1 MRQYQ
6 NSRDAPPSRS
16 AGAGMF
22 ESLTIRDYRLL
33 WMANL
38 GATFAMQMSVVARGW
53 LVYAMTG
60 SAVKLAWVMLAFL
73 APTVVFSLLGGALAD
88 RVAKKAIMVLAQG
101 LNCISTVLLAI
112 IILSNNIEF
121 WHFIAFGLFNGT
133 VLALAMPSRQAIIP
147 EIVGERGIFNA
158 MALSAA
164 SMNLSRVLGPAAA
177 GMIIAIVAGGDTG
190 SVFGVGIVFCIIAAL
205 YGTASVSTLF
215 LHHAGNPS
223 DRERGG
229 VASEVGDGL
238 RYILADT
245 QLRALIM
252 VAFATLLFGMP
263 MQFLMP
269 AFNADALGGGPDALG
284 WLMGAM
290 GVGAITGS
298 LLLARMGE
306 ARRKGRLMIGF
317 SLAWALASALFA
329 LTTDIT
335 TAVVLSGLTGFAS
348 SMFMSL
354 IMSLI
359 QISAS
364 SEMRGRVMSVT
375 MLIWG
380 LMPLG
385 VLPISFLAEAAGI
398 GTALLVSALVL
409 ALLTLLIAVAF
420 PVIRRIDRGYDHDAV
435 ESAAAHAAS
444 RARAS
449 KPPE

>member
-1 MRQYQ
+1 M
-6 NSRDAPPSRS
+6 PT
-16 AGAGMF
+16 GMF
-22 ESLTIRDYRLL
+22 AALRIRDYRLL

-60 SAVKLAWVMLAFL
+60 SAVKLAWVMIAFL

-88 RVAKKAIMVLAQG
+88 RVAKKSIMVLAQG
-101 LNCISTVLLAI
+101 ANCVSTVLLAM
-112 IILSNNIEF
+112 IILTGRIEF
-121 WHFIAFGLFNGT
+121 WHFIAFGLFNGS
-133 VLALAMPSRQAIIP
+133 VLALAMPARQAIIP

-177 GMIIAIVAGGDTG
+177 GLVIAVMAGGDTG
-190 SVFGVGIVFCIIAAL
+190 STFGVGVVFCIIAAL
-205 YGTASVSTLF
+205 YGIAAFSTLF
-215 LHHAGNPS
+215 LDHGGLPS

-229 VASEVGDGL
+229 VAAEVGDGL
-238 RYILADT
+238 RYIAADP
-245 QLRALIM
+245 QLRALM
-252 VAFATLLFGMP
+252 LAAFATMLFGMP
-263 MQFLMP
+263 LQFLMP

-290 GVGAITGS
+290 GVGAILGS

-306 ARRKGRLMIGF
+306 TRHKGMAMFGLA
-317 SLAWALASALFA
+317 LAWALASGLFA
-329 LTTDIT
+329 VSRELV
-335 TAVVLSGLTGFAS
+335 TAVLLAALVGLAS

-364 SEMRGRVMSVT
+364 SDMRGRVMSVT

-385 VLPISFLAEAAGI
+385 VLPISFLAERFGIAA
-398 GTALLVSALVL
+398 ALVVSAVAL
-409 ALLTLLIAVAF
+409 AILTLLVAVSF
-420 PVIRRIDRGYDHDAV
+420 PVLRRIDRGYTI
-435 ESAAAHAAS
+435 E
-444 RARAS
+444 
-449 KPPE
+449 

>member
-1 MRQYQ
+1 MGSAVRQYS
-6 NSRDAPPSRS
+6 NRTGPPQSPTIGR
-16 AGAGMF
+16 AGMF
-22 ESLTIRDYRLL
+22 QSLAIRDYRLL
-33 WMANL
+33 WLANL

-60 SAVKLAWVMLAFL
+60 SAVKLAWVMIAFL

-88 RVAKKAIMVLAQG
+88 RTTKKSIMVTAQG
-101 LNCISTVLLAI
+101 LNCLSTVLLAG
-112 IILSNNIEF
+112 IILSSNIEF

-158 MALSAA
+158 MALSSA
-164 SMNLSRVLGPAAA
+164 SMNLSRVLGPATA
-177 GMIIAIVAGGDTG
+177 GVIIAVVAGGDTG

-205 YGTASVSTLF
+205 YGIASVSTLF
-215 LHHAGNPS
+215 LHHAGHPS

-229 VASEVGDGL
+229 VAAEVGEGL
-238 RYILADT
+238 RYIIGDR
-245 QLRALIM
+245 QLRALIL

-290 GVGAITGS
+290 GIGAITGS

-306 ARRKGRLMIGF
+306 ARRKGRLMLGF
-317 SLAWALASALFA
+317 ALAWALASGLFA
-329 LTTDIT
+329 RSSDLTTAI
-335 TAVVLSGLTGFAS
+335 VLSGVTGFTS

-359 QISAS
+359 QISAAA
-364 SEMRGRVMSVT
+364 EMRGRVMSVT

-380 LMPLG
+380 MMPLG
-385 VLPISFLAEAAGI
+385 VLPISFLAEAADI
-398 GTALLVSALVL
+398 GTALLVSAVLL
-409 ALLTLLIAVAF
+409 ALLTALIAIVF
-420 PVIRRIDRGYDHDAV
+420 PVVRRIDRGYDT
-435 ESAAAHAAS
+435 EFP
-444 RARAS
+444 R
-449 KPPE
+449 

>member
-1 MRQYQ
+1 MR
-6 NSRDAPPSRS
+6 NSVRHYSNRTDPQRAHTIGR
-16 AGAGMF
+16 AGMF
-22 ESLTIRDYRLL
+22 QSLAIRDYRLL
-33 WMANL
+33 WLANL

-60 SAVKLAWVMLAFL
+60 SAVKLAWVMIAFL

-88 RVAKKAIMVLAQG
+88 RATKKSIMVTAQG
-101 LNCISTVLLAI
+101 LNCVSTVLLAA
-112 IILSNNIEF
+112 IILSSNIEF

-158 MALSAA
+158 MALSSA

-177 GMIIAIVAGGDTG
+177 GVIIAVVAGGDTG

-205 YGTASVSTLF
+205 YGIASVSTLF
-215 LHHAGNPS
+215 LHHAGHPS
-223 DRERGG
+223 ERERGG
-229 VASEVGDGL
+229 LAAEVGEGL
-238 RYILADT
+238 RYIIRDR
-245 QLRALIM
+245 QLRALIL

-306 ARRKGRLMIGF
+306 ARRKGRLMLGF
-317 SLAWALASALFA
+317 ALAWALASGLFA
-329 LTTDIT
+329 RSTDLTTAI
-335 TAVVLSGLTGFAS
+335 VLSGVTGFTS

-359 QISAS
+359 QISAA

-385 VLPISFLAEAAGI
+385 VLPISFLAEAVDI
-398 GTALLVSALVL
+398 GTALLVSAALL
-409 ALLTLLIAVAF
+409 ALLTALIALVF
-420 PVIRRIDRGYDHDAV
+420 PVVRRIDRGYD
-435 ESAAAHAAS
+435 
-444 RARAS
+444 
-449 KPPE
+449 PEFPR

>member
-1 MRQYQ
+1 
-6 NSRDAPPSRS
+6 
-16 AGAGMF
+16 MF

-38 GATFAMQMSVVARGW
+38 SATFAMQMSVVARGW

-60 SAVKLAWVMLAFL
+60 SAVKLAWVMIAFL
-73 APTVVFSLLGGALAD
+73 APTVVFSLIGGALAD

-101 LNCISTVLLAI
+101 LNCISTVLLAL
-112 IILSNNIEF
+112 IILSSNIEF

-177 GMIIAIVAGGDTG
+177 GVIIAIVAGGDTG
-190 SVFGVGIVFCIIAAL
+190 SVFGVGIVFCIIAVL
-205 YGTASVSTLF
+205 YGTASISTLF

-223 DRERGG
+223 DRVRGG
-229 VASEVGDGL
+229 MASEVGDGL
-238 RYILADT
+238 RYILADA

-252 VAFATLLFGMP
+252 VAFATLMFGMP

-317 SLAWALASALFA
+317 SLTWALASGLFA
-329 LTTDIT
+329 LTTDIA
-335 TAVVLSGLTGFAS
+335 TAIVLSGLTGFAS

-385 VLPISFLAEAAGI
+385 VLPISFLAEAADI
-398 GTALLVSALVL
+398 GTALLVSALAL

-444 RARAS
+444 REPAS